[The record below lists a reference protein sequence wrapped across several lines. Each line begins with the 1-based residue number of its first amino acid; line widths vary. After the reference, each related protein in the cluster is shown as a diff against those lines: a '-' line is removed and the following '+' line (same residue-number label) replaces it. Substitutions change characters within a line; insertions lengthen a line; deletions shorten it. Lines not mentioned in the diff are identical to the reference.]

1 MREGAASRT
10 NRESEDL
17 SENLNGYLVDKDN
30 RTIRGKT
37 GTPRINIFGPGIFF
51 AFFSACSGWV
61 PVPAPPLYSP
71 DGAGVYQ
78 NLLEVR

>member
-51 AFFSACSGWV
+51 AFFFGMLRMGTGACASA
-61 PVPAPPLYSP
+61 
-71 DGAGVYQ
+71 
-78 NLLEVR
+78 LLP